1 MPINPSQT
9 SADMTLGEQNPLAT
23 GMSSAELKAG
33 WPARI
38 KDHSIFSARTTSQSY
53 IDMVKKRLTEVA
65 AREIT
70 PQHAES
76 LLRKTLADLGYS
88 PEAGFP
94 DAQGKVPPATPG
106 DIRDLSS
113 SRRIQLILDTNVKQ
127 ARSMGQLA
135 ASEDPMLLMTQPA
148 WELTRVGARKKPR
161 GDWLRR
167 WAAAGAKVG
176 WRGALKRRMVALKT
190 SPIWQALADGAGGFK
205 DAIGTPYPPFAF
217 GSGLAWAAVGRGKWK
232 KMCADEGMPDWLD
245 DVKAKAK
252 QLQAAK
258 PAAGGQA
265 AAQAPS
271 APAPAATAPTMAP
284 RPAQPPPQDFKAN
297 LKPRTAADDAIDRA
311 LETVR
316 TEQAN
321 AVTAGGEVRSL
332 MADARAAALDATA
345 LASYEKA
352 VADAVAEIKSLFGRI
367 ANYGSAVGNTPVP
380 RNPEEQMRF
389 NEAMDRYARAAGKV
403 AKMASAL
410 GTKAARHRDAAAKAF
425 EKALTEA
432 AERREQARRGKSP
445 AQRLDALETR
455 HQAAMSARRAAEDSK
470 NRSMRDAKLLGIP
483 TAEVAEAFDAL
494 QRAYRNAVNAQTT
507 AYAEIR
513 MRDRDGEAEVTR
525 AEGLYDEFDRV
536 IAEFNEALK
545 RLNDKIA
552 VGRREA
558 VSKAVASVAT
568 SHPEVAENK
577 EVQEARA
584 ELAKAEQDGSDEAV
598 RAAYNRFVEA
608 ADKVWR
614 PTTELERKTEAE
626 VRRVL
631 PNAKHTVRVLP
642 FDKTNPNYKGDGDS
656 LEEMPWNRN
665 CQRCV
670 VAYLARFRGYNVTAK
685 PRPNPRSPDY
695 LASNWTLA
703 YQGGEKLRWQSREE
717 CEEIVKGWGDGAVG
731 VVRLP
736 WRGAHG
742 SGHVFITRNIGG
754 QVVFIDPQD
763 GSKDCSR
770 YFASAPT
777 RGPYAWHRYVM
788 RVDNLPFTDK
798 LRDCIQ

>member
-76 LLRKTLADLGYS
+76 LLRKTLSDLGYS

-106 DIRDLSS
+106 NIRDLSS

-167 WAAAGAKVG
+167 WAAAGGKVG

-232 KMCADEGMPDWLD
+232 KMCADEGMPDWLG

-252 QLQAAK
+252 QLQATK
-258 PAAGGQA
+258 PTAGGQA
-265 AAQAPS
+265 AAQVPS
-271 APAPAATAPTMAP
+271 APAPAMSP

-332 MADARAAALDATA
+332 MADARAAALDATT
-345 LASYEKA
+345 LSSYEKA
-352 VADAVAEIKSLFGRI
+352 VADAVAEIKALFGRI

-389 NEAMDRYARAAGKV
+389 DEAMDRYARAAGK
-403 AKMASAL
+403 AARMASAL
-410 GTKAARHRDAAAKAF
+410 GAKAARHRDAAAKAF

-432 AERREQARRGKSP
+432 ADRREQARRGKTP
-445 AQRLDALETR
+445 AQRLDALEER
-455 HQAAMSARRAAEDSK
+455 HKKASEAKAESFADQK
-470 NRSMRDAKLLGIP
+470 FAVRDAKLLGIP

-513 MRDRDGEAEVTR
+513 MRDKDGEAEVTR

-536 IAEFNEALK
+536 LADFNTALE
-545 RLNDKIA
+545 RLNAKIE

-558 VSKAVASVAT
+558 VAKAVASVAT
-568 SHPEVAENK
+568 SHPEVAEDK

-584 ELAKAEQDGSDEAV
+584 ALAKAEKDGSDEAV
-598 RAAYNRFVEA
+598 RSAYNRFVEA
-608 ADKVWR
+608 ADRVWR
-614 PTTELERKTEAE
+614 PTTKLERETEAE
-626 VRRVL
+626 VKRVL

-642 FDKTNPNYKGDGDS
+642 FDKTNPRYKPGNTRDAK
-656 LEEMPWNRN
+656 PWNRN

-670 VAYLARFRGYNVTAK
+670 AAYLARLRGYEVTAQK
-685 PRPNPRSPDY
+685 NPHPDGWDY
-695 LASNWTLA
+695 LARNYRLA
-703 YQGGEKLRWQSREE
+703 YQGGTPVHWRNREE
-717 CEEIVKGWGDGAVG
+717 CEEIVRGWGDGAVG
-731 VVRLP
+731 IVRIK
-736 WRGAHG
+736 WKGAHG
-742 SGHVFITRNIGG
+742 NGHVFIARNIGG
-754 QVVFIDPQD
+754 LVVFIDPQN

-777 RGPYAWHRYVM
+777 RGPYFRELQVL

>member
-65 AREIT
+65 AGEVT
-70 PQHAES
+70 PQHAEAM
-76 LLRKTLADLGYS
+76 LRRTLADLGYS

-106 DIRDLSS
+106 NIRDLSS

-135 ASEDPMLLMTQPA
+135 ASEDPMLLMMQPA

-167 WAAAGAKVG
+167 WAAAGGKVG

-271 APAPAATAPTMAP
+271 APAMVP
-284 RPAQPPPQDFKAN
+284 RPVQPPPDFSPN
-297 LKPRTAADDAIDRA
+297 FKPRTAADDAIDRA

-321 AVTAGGEVRSL
+321 AVTAGGEVRGL
-332 MADARAAALDATA
+332 MADARAAGMDATPLVA
-345 LASYEKA
+345 YERA
-352 VADAVAEIKSLFGRI
+352 VADAVVEIKSLFGRI

-380 RNPEEQMRF
+380 RNPEEQARF
-389 NEAMDRYARAAGKV
+389 DETMERYALAARKSAG
-403 AKMASAL
+403 MATAL
-410 GTKAARHRDAAAKAF
+410 GAKAARNRDAAAKAF
-425 EKALTEA
+425 AKMQAEAEK
-432 AERREQARRGKSP
+432 RREEAKKGRTPQE
-445 AQRLDALETR
+445 RLDALEAR
-455 HQAAMSARRAAEDSK
+455 HRKAGEARADAIKAQRIVIP
-470 NRSMRDAKLLGIP
+470 DAKLLGLP
-483 TAEVAEAFDAL
+483 TAETVTAFDAL
-494 QRAYRNAVNAQTT
+494 LRAYTNAVNAHTT
-507 AYAEIR
+507 AYAEVR
-513 MRDRDGEAEVTR
+513 MRDKDGEVEIAR
-525 AEGLYDEFDRV
+525 AEGLYDEFDGV
-536 IAEFNEALK
+536 LAVYNEAVEALRAK
-545 RLNDKIA
+545 VA
-552 VGRREA
+552 AGRREA
-558 VSKAVASVAT
+558 VAKSVASVAQG
-568 SHPEVAENK
+568 HPEVAEDK
-577 EVQEARA
+577 DVKEARA
-584 ELAKAEQDGSDEAV
+584 ALAKAEKEGNDEAV

-614 PTTELERKTEAE
+614 PTTELERETEAE
-626 VRRVL
+626 VKRVL

-642 FDKTNPNYKGDGDS
+642 FNKTNPNYRGDGDTR
-656 LEEMPWNRN
+656 EEMPWNRN

-670 VAYLARFRGYNVTAK
+670 AAYLARLRGYDVTAK
-685 PRPNPRSPDY
+685 PKRANPDY
-695 LASNWTLA
+695 LASNYTLA
-703 YQGGEKLRWQSREE
+703 YQGGTPVHWRNREE
-717 CEEIVKGWGDGAVG
+717 CEEIVRGWGDGAVG
-731 VVRLP
+731 IVRIK
-736 WRGAHG
+736 WKGAHG
-742 SGHVFITRNIGG
+742 NGHVFIARNIGG
-754 QVVFIDPQD
+754 QVAFIDPQD

-777 RGPYAWHRYVM
+777 RGPYVRKLEVL
-788 RVDNLPFTDK
+788 RVDNLPFTDS

>member
-23 GMSSAELKAG
+23 GLSSAELKAS

-65 AREIT
+65 AGEVT
-70 PQHAES
+70 PQHAEAM
-76 LLRKTLADLGYS
+76 LRRTLADLGYS
-88 PEAGFP
+88 PETGFP

-106 DIRDLSS
+106 DIRDLSA

-135 ASEDPMLLMTQPA
+135 ASEDPMLLMMQPA

-167 WAAAGAKVG
+167 WAAAGGKVG

-252 QLQAAK
+252 QLQGAK
-258 PAAGGQA
+258 PGAGGQA
-265 AAQAPS
+265 TAQAPS
-271 APAPAATAPTMAP
+271 APAPMP
-284 RPAQPPPQDFKAN
+284 RPVQPPPDFKPN
-297 LKPRTAADDAIDRA
+297 FRSRTAADDAIDRA
-311 LETVR
+311 LEAVR
-316 TEQAN
+316 TNQAN

-332 MADARAAALDATA
+332 IADARAAGLDATA
-345 LASYEKA
+345 LAAYERA
-352 VADAVAEIKSLFGRI
+352 IADAVVDMKALFGRI

-380 RNPEEQMRF
+380 RNPEEQLRF
-389 NEAMDRYARAAGKV
+389 DETMDRYAKAAGKSARV
-403 AKMASAL
+403 A
-410 GTKAARHRDAAAKAF
+410 AAFGATAERNKDAAAKALAKAQEES
-425 EKALTEA
+425 EK
-432 AERREQARRGKSP
+432 RREEAKKGKTP
-445 AQRLDALETR
+445 QQRLDALEAR
-455 HQAAMSARRAAEDSK
+455 HRKASEARAKAEAVKMS
-470 NRSMRDAKLLGIP
+470 RSRNAKLLGLSS
-483 TAEVAEAFDAL
+483 AELTEAFGAV

-507 AYAEIR
+507 AYAEVR
-513 MRDRDGEAEVTR
+513 MRDRDGEAEISR
-525 AEGLYDEFDRV
+525 AEGLYDEFDRTL
-536 IAEFNEALK
+536 AAFNEAWR
-545 RLNDKIA
+545 RLDARISA
-552 VGRREA
+552 ARREEVA
-558 VSKAVASVAT
+558 KSVASVAQG
-568 SHPEVAENK
+568 HPEIEENK
-577 EVQEARA
+577 DVQEARA
-584 ELAKAEQDGSDEAV
+584 ALAKAEKNGDEKAV
-598 RAAYNRFVEA
+598 RAAYDRFVVA

-614 PTTELERKTEAE
+614 PTTELEKETEAE
-626 VRRVL
+626 VKRVM

-642 FDKTNPNYKGDGDS
+642 FDKTNPNYRPGKSRDAK
-656 LEEMPWNRN
+656 PWNRN

-670 VAYLARFRGYNVTAK
+670 AAYLARLRGYDVTAQ
-685 PRPNPRSPDY
+685 PRPEGPDY
-695 LASNWTLA
+695 LASNYTLV
-703 YQGGEKLRWQSREE
+703 YRGGVPVRWKDRGE

-731 VVRLP
+731 IVRIK
-736 WRGAHG
+736 WKGAHG
-742 SGHVFITRNIGG
+742 GGHVFITRNIGG

-777 RGPYAWHRYVM
+777 RGPYVQLLTVL
-788 RVDNLPFTDK
+788 RVDSLPFTDK